1 MSDSRLRELIELNNI
16 MTNEEAAIEYLRAN
30 GWLEKHDAD
39 ITTAA
44 RSETWE
50 AARRLDKMTPEE
62 YVDVF
67 KQRRRRYTNL
77 IHHKDVDEVIEALR
91 RYKDEKFEVGDEVV
105 GEDGERFIVL
115 YVCDNVSCW
124 DGDSTIRGNNVFCWD
139 GDSTIRGYNH
149 RTSNLTK
156 TGRSIPVIK
165 DITKFLEEEI

>member
-16 MTNEEAAIEYLRAN
+16 MTNEEAAIEYLRVT
-30 GWLEKHDAD
+30 GWLDKHDAD
-39 ITTAA
+39 VTTAA

-67 KQRRRRYTNL
+67 KKRRRQYTNL

-91 RYKDEKFEVGDEVV
+91 RYKEEKFEVGDEVV
-105 GEDGERFIVL
+105 DEDDKRFIVI
-115 YVCDNVSCW
+115 YI
-124 DGDSTIRGNNVFCWD
+124 GDNVFCWD

-149 RTSNLTK
+149 GTSNLTK
-156 TGRSIPVIK
+156 TGRNIPVIK
-165 DITKFLEEEI
+165 DITKFLEDEI

>member
-30 GWLEKHDAD
+30 GWLDRHDAAV
-39 ITTAA
+39 TAA
-44 RSETWE
+44 ARHEAWE

-67 KQRRRRYTNL
+67 KKRRRQYTNL
-77 IHHKDVDEVIEALR
+77 IHHKDVDEVIEAFR
-91 RYKDEKFEVGDEVV
+91 RYKEEKFEVGDEVV
-105 GEDGERFIVL
+105 NEDGERFIVL
-115 YVCDNVSCW
+115 YVND
-124 DGDSTIRGNNVFCWD
+124 NVFCWD
-139 GDSTIRGYNH
+139 GDSAIRGYNH
-149 RTSNLTK
+149 GTSNLTK